1 MDYHLFENTKQI
13 AADSQG
19 AIKNRLE
26 LEKERLLSGKRP
38 EHLFQNPQQNK
49 ALKLLAA
56 FFAVMLILTVVSRTA
71 TAMAIAEVSVET
83 SKSGILTQRYTL
95 SGSIASQNT
104 VDVELPDEVR
114 VTSILVQEGDRVK
127 ANDPL
132 LEMNLEDVQDKLEQV
147 NYEIQI
153 LDQKIA
159 NYSIDISTSQDEQI
173 KQAEEKVKAAQQDY
187 DLLLKSLE
195 LSENRSNEDMDQA
208 EEDYQNALS
217 DLDKAE
223 KEAKDSTIENAEN
236 KLNDAWN
243 ALEDAQYG
251 SDSAIASAQNALE
264 IAQESASTAERKYNN
279 ALTVYNQFMDAL
291 TKAQERLEELQQQD
305 PPASPEE
312 IEQVQKEVTESK
324 LQADEFKPTLE
335 DASENLDHANSAVRR
350 AQEEVDRVREYQ
362 SELVDRAD
370 ESVESAED
378 DLFSAQNRTDF
389 RDDASVSGAE
399 GKVDSAKSSLKTAN
413 RNEEDRQLNQE
424 KELLAAQRAIDL
436 AKSELKMA
444 QQQAV
449 KAKQS
454 DESARL
460 QNESEKLN
468 CIAQQKEKQKLQTL
482 LREISENQGII
493 FSPVDGTIRKLPEQT
508 GNIQDGS
515 SAVTLARTDKNFQ
528 FSAMVD
534 EETAE
539 QLSVGDEGRLSYTT
553 GGKTKNE
560 TVQIASIGTVN
571 EEGKVRV
578 IVNLPEGSVF
588 NEVSA
593 TLEIEKSSEQY
604 QNILP
609 LSSLRNIDGADVV
622 LVIREYQSVMGTEQQ
637 VEAIEVNVK
646 AQDSKNMAVEGP
658 LMPDDQV
665 VVSASK
671 PIEKGDRVRVKD

>member
-49 ALKLLAA
+49 ALKLLAV

-83 SKSGILTQRYTL
+83 SKAGILTQRYTL

-104 VDVELPDEVR
+104 IDVELPDEVR
-114 VTSILVQEGDRVK
+114 VSSILVQEGDRVK

-312 IEQVQKEVTESK
+312 IEQAQKEVTEAK

-468 CIAQQKEKQKLQTL
+468 CIAQRKEKQKLQTL

-493 FSPVDGTIRKLPEQT
+493 FSPVDGTIKKLPEQT

-593 TLEIEKSSEQY
+593 TLEIEKNSEQY

>member
-38 EHLFQNPQQNK
+38 ERLFQNPQQNK

-83 SKSGILTQRYTL
+83 SKAGILTQRYTL

-114 VTSILVQEGDRVK
+114 VTSILAQEGDRIK

-208 EEDYQNALS
+208 EEDYQNALF

-223 KEAKDSTIENAEN
+223 KEAKDSTIKNAEN

-264 IAQESASTAERKYNN
+264 MAQESASTAERKYNN

-312 IEQVQKEVTESK
+312 IEQAQKEVTEAK

-389 RDDASVSGAE
+389 HDDASVSGAE

-468 CIAQQKEKQKLQTL
+468 CIAQRKEKQKLQTV

-493 FSPVDGTIRKLPEQT
+493 FSPVDGTIKKLPEQT

-515 SAVTLARTDKNFQ
+515 SAVILARADKNFQ

-593 TLEIEKSSEQY
+593 TLEIEKNSEQY

>member
-19 AIKNRLE
+19 TIKNRLE

-71 TAMAIAEVSVET
+71 TAMTIAEVSVET
-83 SKSGILTQRYTL
+83 SKAGILTQRYTL

-127 ANDPL
+127 ANNPL
-132 LEMNLEDVQDKLEQV
+132 LEMNLEDVQGKLEQV

-243 ALEDAQYG
+243 ALEDVQYG

-264 IAQESASTAERKYNN
+264 MAQESASTAERKYNN

-305 PPASPEE
+305 PPVSPEE
-312 IEQVQKEVTESK
+312 IEQAQKEVTEAK

-335 DASENLDHANSAVRR
+335 DASENLDHANSAVRQ
-350 AQEEVDRVREYQ
+350 AQEELDRVREYQ

-389 RDDASVSGAE
+389 HDEASVSGAE

-468 CIAQQKEKQKLQTL
+468 CIAQRKEKQKLQTL

-493 FSPVDGTIRKLPEQT
+493 FSPVDGTIKKLPEQT
-508 GNIQDGS
+508 GDIQDGS
-515 SAVTLARTDKNFQ
+515 SAVILARTDKNFQ

-560 TVQIASIGTVN
+560 TVQIASIGIVN

-578 IVNLPEGSVF
+578 IVNLPESSVF

-593 TLEIEKSSEQY
+593 TLEIEKNSEQY

-609 LSSLRNIDGADVV
+609 LPALRNIDGTDVV
-622 LVIREYQSVMGTEQQ
+622 LVVREYQSVMGTEQQ

-658 LMPDDQV
+658 LMTDDQV

>member
-19 AIKNRLE
+19 AIKDRLE

-83 SKSGILTQRYTL
+83 SKAGILTQRYTL
-95 SGSIASQNT
+95 SGSVASQNT

-312 IEQVQKEVTESK
+312 IEQAQKEVTEAK

-468 CIAQQKEKQKLQTL
+468 CIAQRKEKQKLQTL

-493 FSPVDGTIRKLPEQT
+493 FSPVDGTIKKLPEQT

-593 TLEIEKSSEQY
+593 TLEIEKNSEQY

-646 AQDSKNMAVEGP
+646 AQDSKNMAVEAP
-658 LMPDDQV
+658 LMTDDQV

>member
-1 MDYHLFENTKQI
+1 M
-13 AADSQG
+13 
-19 AIKNRLE
+19 
-26 LEKERLLSGKRP
+26 
-38 EHLFQNPQQNK
+38 PQ
-49 ALKLLAA
+49 
-56 FFAVMLILTVVSRTA
+56 
-71 TAMAIAEVSVET
+71 
-83 SKSGILTQRYTL
+83 
-95 SGSIASQNT
+95 
-104 VDVELPDEVR
+104 
-114 VTSILVQEGDRVK
+114 
-127 ANDPL
+127 
-132 LEMNLEDVQDKLEQV
+132 
-147 NYEIQI
+147 
-153 LDQKIA
+153 
-159 NYSIDISTSQDEQI
+159 
-173 KQAEEKVKAAQQDY
+173 
-187 DLLLKSLE
+187 
-195 LSENRSNEDMDQA
+195 
-208 EEDYQNALS
+208 
-217 DLDKAE
+217 
-223 KEAKDSTIENAEN
+223 
-236 KLNDAWN
+236 
-243 ALEDAQYG
+243 
-251 SDSAIASAQNALE
+251 
-264 IAQESASTAERKYNN
+264 
-279 ALTVYNQFMDAL
+279 
-291 TKAQERLEELQQQD
+291 
-305 PPASPEE
+305 PAS
-312 IEQVQKEVTESK
+312 
-324 LQADEFKPTLE
+324 LC
-335 DASENLDHANSAVRR
+335 RR
-350 AQEEVDRVREYQ
+350 EMGNV
-362 SELVDRAD
+362 
-370 ESVESAED
+370 
-378 DLFSAQNRTDF
+378 LFSAQNRTDF
-389 RDDASVSGAE
+389 HDEASVSGAE

-468 CIAQQKEKQKLQTL
+468 CIAQRKEKQKLQTL

-493 FSPVDGTIRKLPEQT
+493 FSTVDGTIKKLPEQT

-515 SAVTLARTDKNFQ
+515 SVVTLARTDKNFQ

-593 TLEIEKSSEQY
+593 TLEIEKNSEQY

>member
-19 AIKNRLE
+19 AIKDRLE

-83 SKSGILTQRYTL
+83 SKAGILTQRYTL
-95 SGSIASQNT
+95 SGSVASQNT

-291 TKAQERLEELQQQD
+291 TKAQERL
-305 PPASPEE
+305 
-312 IEQVQKEVTESK
+312 
-324 LQADEFKPTLE
+324 
-335 DASENLDHANSAVRR
+335 
-350 AQEEVDRVREYQ
+350 
-362 SELVDRAD
+362 
-370 ESVESAED
+370 
-378 DLFSAQNRTDF
+378 
-389 RDDASVSGAE
+389 
-399 GKVDSAKSSLKTAN
+399 
-413 RNEEDRQLNQE
+413 
-424 KELLAAQRAIDL
+424 
-436 AKSELKMA
+436 
-444 QQQAV
+444 
-449 KAKQS
+449 
-454 DESARL
+454 
-460 QNESEKLN
+460 
-468 CIAQQKEKQKLQTL
+468 
-482 LREISENQGII
+482 
-493 FSPVDGTIRKLPEQT
+493 
-508 GNIQDGS
+508 
-515 SAVTLARTDKNFQ
+515 
-528 FSAMVD
+528 
-534 EETAE
+534 
-539 QLSVGDEGRLSYTT
+539 
-553 GGKTKNE
+553 
-560 TVQIASIGTVN
+560 
-571 EEGKVRV
+571 
-578 IVNLPEGSVF
+578 
-588 NEVSA
+588 
-593 TLEIEKSSEQY
+593 
-604 QNILP
+604 
-609 LSSLRNIDGADVV
+609 
-622 LVIREYQSVMGTEQQ
+622 
-637 VEAIEVNVK
+637 
-646 AQDSKNMAVEGP
+646 
-658 LMPDDQV
+658 
-665 VVSASK
+665 
-671 PIEKGDRVRVKD
+671 

>member
-71 TAMAIAEVSVET
+71 TAMTIAEVSVET
-83 SKSGILTQRYTL
+83 SKAGILTQRYTL
-95 SGSIASQNT
+95 SGSIASQNI

-264 IAQESASTAERKYNN
+264 MAQESASTAERKYNN

-312 IEQVQKEVTESK
+312 IEQAQKEVTEVK

-389 RDDASVSGAE
+389 HDEASVSGAE

-436 AKSELKMA
+436 AKSELKMV

-468 CIAQQKEKQKLQTL
+468 CIAQRKEKQKLQTL

-493 FSPVDGTIRKLPEQT
+493 FSPVDGTIKKLPEQT

-534 EETAE
+534 EKTAE

-588 NEVSA
+588 NEVST
-593 TLEIEKSSEQY
+593 TLEIEKNSEQY

>member
-83 SKSGILTQRYTL
+83 SKAGILTQRYTL
-95 SGSIASQNT
+95 SGIIASQNT

-223 KEAKDSTIENAEN
+223 KEAKDSTIKNAEN

-264 IAQESASTAERKYNN
+264 MAQESASTAERKYNN

-312 IEQVQKEVTESK
+312 IEQAQKEVTEAK

-468 CIAQQKEKQKLQTL
+468 CIAQRKEKQKLQTL

-493 FSPVDGTIRKLPEQT
+493 FSPVDGTIKKLPEQT

-534 EETAE
+534 EKTAE

-593 TLEIEKSSEQY
+593 TLEIEKNSEQY

>member
-49 ALKLLAA
+49 ALKLLAT
-56 FFAVMLILTVVSRTA
+56 FFAVMLILTVISRTA

-83 SKSGILTQRYTL
+83 SKAGILTQRYTL
-95 SGSIASQNT
+95 SGSIASQNI

-114 VTSILVQEGDRVK
+114 VSSILVQEGDRVK

-312 IEQVQKEVTESK
+312 IEQAQKEVTEAK

-468 CIAQQKEKQKLQTL
+468 CIAQRKEKQKLQTL

-493 FSPVDGTIRKLPEQT
+493 FSPVDGTIKKLPEQT

-593 TLEIEKSSEQY
+593 TLEIEKNSEQY

>member
-1 MDYHLFENTKQI
+1 MNYHLFENTKQI

-19 AIKNRLE
+19 DIKNRLE

-38 EHLFQNPQQNK
+38 EHFFQNPQQNK
-49 ALKLLAA
+49 TLKLLAA

-83 SKSGILTQRYTL
+83 SKAGILTQRYTL

-114 VTSILVQEGDRVK
+114 VTSILAQEGDRVK

-223 KEAKDSTIENAEN
+223 KEAKDSTIKNAEN
-236 KLNDAWN
+236 KLDDAWN

-279 ALTVYNQFMDAL
+279 ALTVYNQFVDAL

-312 IEQVQKEVTESK
+312 IEQAQKEVTGAK

-468 CIAQQKEKQKLQTL
+468 CIAQRKEKQKLQTL

-493 FSPVDGTIRKLPEQT
+493 FSPVDGTIKKLPEQT

-593 TLEIEKSSEQY
+593 TLEIEKNSEQY

>member
-1 MDYHLFENTKQI
+1 MNYHLFENTKQI

-19 AIKNRLE
+19 DIKNRLE

-49 ALKLLAA
+49 ALKLLAT

-83 SKSGILTQRYTL
+83 SKAGILTQRYTL

-104 VDVELPDEVR
+104 IDVELPDEVR
-114 VTSILVQEGDRVK
+114 VTSILAQEGDRVK

-217 DLDKAE
+217 NLDKAE

-312 IEQVQKEVTESK
+312 IEQVQKEVTGAK

-335 DASENLDHANSAVRR
+335 DASENLDYANSAVRR

-468 CIAQQKEKQKLQTL
+468 CIAQRKEKQKLQTL

-493 FSPVDGTIRKLPEQT
+493 FSPVDGTIKKLPEQT

-560 TVQIASIGTVN
+560 AVQIASIGTVN

-593 TLEIEKSSEQY
+593 TLEIEKNSEQY

>member
-19 AIKNRLE
+19 TIKNRLE

-71 TAMAIAEVSVET
+71 TAMTIAEVSVET
-83 SKSGILTQRYTL
+83 SKAGILTQRYTL

-104 VDVELPDEVR
+104 IDVELPDEVR
-114 VTSILVQEGDRVK
+114 VTSILAQEGDRVK

-132 LEMNLEDVQDKLEQV
+132 LEMNLEDVQGKLEQV

-159 NYSIDISTSQDEQI
+159 NYSLDISTSQDEQI

-217 DLDKAE
+217 NLDKAE

-264 IAQESASTAERKYNN
+264 MAQESASTAERKYNN

-305 PPASPEE
+305 PPASSEE
-312 IEQVQKEVTESK
+312 IEQAQKEVTEAK

-468 CIAQQKEKQKLQTL
+468 CIAQRKEKQKLQTL

-528 FSAMVD
+528 FSSMVD

>member
-49 ALKLLAA
+49 ALKLLAV

-83 SKSGILTQRYTL
+83 SKAGILTQRYTL
-95 SGSIASQNT
+95 SGSIAAQNT
-104 VDVELPDEVR
+104 IDVELPDEVR
-114 VTSILVQEGDRVK
+114 VSSILVQEGDRVK

-223 KEAKDSTIENAEN
+223 KEAKDSTIKNAEN

-264 IAQESASTAERKYNN
+264 MAQESASTAERKYNN

-312 IEQVQKEVTESK
+312 IEQAQKEVTEAK

-389 RDDASVSGAE
+389 HDDASVSGAE

-468 CIAQQKEKQKLQTL
+468 CIAQRKEKQKLQTL

-493 FSPVDGTIRKLPEQT
+493 FSPVDGTIKKLPEQT

-515 SAVTLARTDKNFQ
+515 SAVTLARADKNFQ

-593 TLEIEKSSEQY
+593 TLEIEKNSEQY

>member
-19 AIKNRLE
+19 TIKNRLE

-49 ALKLLAA
+49 ALKLLAV

-83 SKSGILTQRYTL
+83 SKAGILTQRYTL

-104 VDVELPDEVR
+104 IDVELPDEVR

-173 KQAEEKVKAAQQDY
+173 KQAEEKAKAAQQDY

-217 DLDKAE
+217 NLDKAE

-305 PPASPEE
+305 PPVSPEE
-312 IEQVQKEVTESK
+312 IEQAQKEVTEAK

-335 DASENLDHANSAVRR
+335 DASENLDYANSAVRR

-468 CIAQQKEKQKLQTL
+468 CIAQRKEKQKLQTL

-493 FSPVDGTIRKLPEQT
+493 FSPVDGTIKKLPEQT

-593 TLEIEKSSEQY
+593 TLEIEKNSEQY

-609 LSSLRNIDGADVV
+609 LSSLRNIDGTDVV
-622 LVIREYQSVMGTEQQ
+622 LVVREYQSVMGTEQQ

-658 LMPDDQV
+658 LMPDDPV

>member
-19 AIKNRLE
+19 TIKNRLE

-49 ALKLLAA
+49 ALKLLAV

-83 SKSGILTQRYTL
+83 SKAGILTQRYTL

-104 VDVELPDEVR
+104 IDVELPDEVR

-217 DLDKAE
+217 NLDKAE

-312 IEQVQKEVTESK
+312 IEQAQKEVTEAK

-389 RDDASVSGAE
+389 HDEASVSGAE

-468 CIAQQKEKQKLQTL
+468 CIAQRKEKQKLQTL

-493 FSPVDGTIRKLPEQT
+493 FSPVDGTIKKLPEQT

-515 SAVTLARTDKNFQ
+515 SVVTLARTDKNFQ

-593 TLEIEKSSEQY
+593 TLEIEKNSEQY

>member
-83 SKSGILTQRYTL
+83 SKAGILTQRYTL

-104 VDVELPDEVR
+104 IDVELPDEVR
-114 VTSILVQEGDRVK
+114 VTSILAQEGDRVK

-264 IAQESASTAERKYNN
+264 MAQESASTAERKYNN

-312 IEQVQKEVTESK
+312 IEQAQKEVTEAK

-389 RDDASVSGAE
+389 HDEASVSGAE

-468 CIAQQKEKQKLQTL
+468 CIAQRKEKQKLQTL

-493 FSPVDGTIRKLPEQT
+493 FSPVDGTIKKLPEQT

-515 SAVTLARTDKNFQ
+515 SVVTLARTDKNFQ

-593 TLEIEKSSEQY
+593 TLEIEKNSEQY

-646 AQDSKNMAVEGP
+646 AQDSKNMAVEAP

>member
-19 AIKNRLE
+19 AIKDRLE

-83 SKSGILTQRYTL
+83 SKAGILTQRYTL
-95 SGSIASQNT
+95 SGSVASQNT

-312 IEQVQKEVTESK
+312 IEQAQKEVTEAK

-468 CIAQQKEKQKLQTL
+468 CIAQRKEKQKLQTL

-493 FSPVDGTIRKLPEQT
+493 FSTVDGTIKKLPEQT

-593 TLEIEKSSEQY
+593 TLEIEKNSEQY

>member
-38 EHLFQNPQQNK
+38 ERLFQNPQQNK

-83 SKSGILTQRYTL
+83 SKAGILTQRYTL

-114 VTSILVQEGDRVK
+114 VTSILAQEGDRIK

-208 EEDYQNALS
+208 EEDYQNALF

-223 KEAKDSTIENAEN
+223 KEAKDSTIKNAEN

-264 IAQESASTAERKYNN
+264 MAQESASTAERKYNN

-291 TKAQERLEELQQQD
+291 TKAQERLEELQHQD

-312 IEQVQKEVTESK
+312 IEQAQKEVTEAK

-389 RDDASVSGAE
+389 HDDASVSGAE

-468 CIAQQKEKQKLQTL
+468 CIAQRKEKQKLQTL

-493 FSPVDGTIRKLPEQT
+493 FSPVDGTIKKLPEQT

-515 SAVTLARTDKNFQ
+515 SAVILARADKNFQ

-593 TLEIEKSSEQY
+593 TLEIEKNSEQY

>member
-13 AADSQG
+13 AADSQE

-49 ALKLLAA
+49 ALKLLAV

-83 SKSGILTQRYTL
+83 SKAGILTQRYTL

-104 VDVELPDEVR
+104 IDVELPDEVR
-114 VTSILVQEGDRVK
+114 VSSILVQEGDRVK

-195 LSENRSNEDMDQA
+195 LWENRSNEDMDQA

-217 DLDKAE
+217 NLDKAE
-223 KEAKDSTIENAEN
+223 KEAKDSTIKNAEN

-264 IAQESASTAERKYNN
+264 MAQESASTAERKYNN

-305 PPASPEE
+305 PPVSPEE
-312 IEQVQKEVTESK
+312 IEQAQKEVTEAK

-389 RDDASVSGAE
+389 HDDASVSGAE

-468 CIAQQKEKQKLQTL
+468 CIAQRKEKQKLQTL

-493 FSPVDGTIRKLPEQT
+493 FSSVDGTIKKLPEQT

-593 TLEIEKSSEQY
+593 TLEIEKNSEQY

-609 LSSLRNIDGADVV
+609 LSSLRNIDGTDVV
-622 LVIREYQSVMGTEQQ
+622 LVVREYQSVMGTEQQ

-646 AQDSKNMAVEGP
+646 AQDSKNMAVEAP
-658 LMPDDQV
+658 LMIDDQV

-671 PIEKGDRVRVKD
+671 PIEKGNRVHVKD

>member
-26 LEKERLLSGKRP
+26 LEKERLLSGKSP
-38 EHLFQNPQQNK
+38 ERLFQNPQQNK

-83 SKSGILTQRYTL
+83 SKAGILTQRYTL
-95 SGSIASQNT
+95 SGSIASQNI

-264 IAQESASTAERKYNN
+264 MAQESASTAERKYNN

-312 IEQVQKEVTESK
+312 IEQAQKEVTEVK

-389 RDDASVSGAE
+389 HDEASVSGAE

-436 AKSELKMA
+436 AKSELKMV

-468 CIAQQKEKQKLQTL
+468 CIAQRKEKQKLQTL

-493 FSPVDGTIRKLPEQT
+493 FSPVDGTIKKLPEQT

-534 EETAE
+534 EKTAE

-593 TLEIEKSSEQY
+593 TLEIEKNSEQY